1 LKSAGAAAMLAGRRL
16 RRIKVGKQRLPS
28 SGKKSTEPGRRC
40 RRVAAAVLAA
50 SLLLPIEIGHA
61 NWLSDVFKGSSKDN
75 KPPKHAASAKP
86 AASSRHRAAKSSSS
100 KSSASKASASRSSAA
115 KSETSKPIATIC
127 DPAKFRIV
135 LDVGHTS
142 KSEGATSA
150 RDRPEFAFNLRL
162 AQRIEQKLKAA
173 GFAGTKLL
181 VTEGNAR
188 SSLVKRVAAANSLP
202 ADLFLA
208 IHHDSVPNKLLEDWE
223 FEGKKLHFS
232 DRFSGYSVWVS
243 RNNPEFKTSLSFAEL
258 LARAMK
264 AQGLDYAHQY
274 TQAIMGHYQHPI
286 LNKETG
292 VYSYDQL
299 VVLRKTRMPAVLL
312 EAGSII
318 NRDEELKMD
327 SDERRDIVSGA
338 VAAAMKKFCDARSV
352 PRPDVAAT
360 TPPQDQPAAKPEQAA
375 KPEAVS
381 R

>member
-1 LKSAGAAAMLAGRRL
+1 LKSAGAAAMLSGRRV
-16 RRIKVGKQRLPS
+16 RRINVGKQRLPS
-28 SGKKSTEPGRRC
+28 SGKKSAEAGRRC
-40 RRVAAAVLAA
+40 RRVAAAALAA
-50 SLLLPIEIGHA
+50 SLLLPIGAGHA
-61 NWLSDVFKGSSKDN
+61 NWLSDVFKGSSKAS
-75 KPPKHAASAKP
+75 KPPKHAAAAKP
-86 AASSRHRAAKSSSS
+86 AASSRHRAAKSSAS
-100 KSSASKASASRSSAA
+100 KSHVSKSD
-115 KSETSKPIATIC
+115 TPKPIATIC

-150 RDRPEFAFNLRL
+150 RDRPEFAFNLHL

-188 SSLVKRVAAANSLP
+188 SSLVKRVAVANSLP

-258 LARAMK
+258 LAKAMK
-264 AQGLDYAHQY
+264 AQGLEYAHQY

-360 TPPQDQPAAKPEQAA
+360 TSPQDQPAAKPEQAA
-375 KPEAVS
+375 KPDAVS

>member
-1 LKSAGAAAMLAGRRL
+1 MLSGRRV
-16 RRIKVGKQRLPS
+16 RRINLGKQRLPS
-28 SGKKSTEPGRRC
+28 SGKKSAEAGWRC
-40 RRVAAAVLAA
+40 RRVAAALAA
-50 SLLLPIEIGHA
+50 SLLLPIELGHA
-61 NWLSDVFKGSSKDN
+61 NWLSDVFKGSSKTS
-75 KPPKHAASAKP
+75 KPPKHAAAAKP

-100 KSSASKASASRSSAA
+100 KSSASKSRASNSDA
-115 KSETSKPIATIC
+115 SKPIATIC

-150 RDRPEFAFNLRL
+150 RDRPEFAFNLQL
-162 AQRIEQKLKAA
+162 ARRIEEQLKAA

-188 SSLVKRVAAANSLP
+188 SSLVKRVAVANSLP

-208 IHHDSVPNKLLEDWE
+208 IHHDSVPNKLLEDWK

-243 RNNPEFKTSLSFAEL
+243 HDNPEFKTSLSFAEL

-299 VVLRKTRMPAVLL
+299 IVLRKTRMPAVLL

-327 SDERRDIVSGA
+327 SAERRDIISGA
-338 VAAAMKKFCDARSV
+338 VAAAMKKFCDARSA
-352 PRPDVAAT
+352 PHPDVAGTA
-360 TPPQDQPAAKPEQAA
+360 PPQDHPAPAAKPEQAA